1 MSEILILLLLMVL
14 NGVFSMSEIAL
25 VSARKSRLKN
35 DAERGDGR
43 ARAALKLAESPDTF
57 LSTVQIGITLIGI
70 LTGIYSGEKITARI
84 RVWLEQFEVIRPY
97 AQTIAV
103 TLLLIAITYFSLV
116 IGELVPKRI
125 GLTRAE
131 SIAKTVALPMGVL
144 SRITYPF
151 IWLLSKSTYL
161 IVKVLGI
168 RKSDDSAVTEEEIK
182 AIINEGL
189 EQGTID
195 EVEQEIVEN
204 VFNVSDRN
212 ITSLMTPRS
221 DLVWLDANATSAEY
235 REIVRAERHA
245 IYPVCEGSIDRM
257 VGVVSIKDLYVS
269 DDTATPRDLMQ
280 KPLYV
285 PENNSAYQIL
295 EKFRVAKVHHGFIVD
310 EYGSL
315 LGMVTVNDIFEAIVG
330 FVPDAENEDYAFVK
344 REDGSYLV
352 EAQMPF
358 IDFLDRMNRDP
369 REFLEEDFST
379 LAGFILHQLERI
391 PVVGDTMTWRDLRF
405 EVVDMD
411 DRRID
416 KLLVSEVEEE

>member
-1 MSEILILLLLMVL
+1 MSEILILLLLMVV

-35 DAERGDGR
+35 DAERGDSR
-43 ARAALKLAESPDTF
+43 AKAALQLAEHPDTF

-84 RVWLEQFEVIRPY
+84 RVWLEGFEVVRPY

-103 TLLLIAITYFSLV
+103 TLLLLAITYFSLV

-131 SIAKTVALPMGVL
+131 SIAKTMAAPMAIL

-151 IWLLSKSTYL
+151 IWLLSRSTSL
-161 IVKVLGI
+161 IVRILGI

-182 AIINEGL
+182 AIINEGM

-221 DLVWLDANATSAEY
+221 DLVWLDANAPAEAY
-235 REIVRAERHA
+235 RDVVRTERHSV
-245 IYPVCEGSIDRM
+245 YPVCEGSIDRM
-257 VGVVSIKDLYVS
+257 MGVVSIKDLYVS
-269 DDTATPRDLMQ
+269 DDAATPRDLMQ

-295 EKFRVAKVHHGFIVD
+295 EKFRTAKVHHGFIVD

-315 LGMVTVNDIFEAIVG
+315 LGMITVNDIFEAIVG
-330 FVPDAENEDYAFVK
+330 LVPDAEGGDYAFVK

-379 LAGFILHQLERI
+379 VAGFILHQLQRL
-391 PVVGDTMTWRDLRF
+391 PATGDHLTWQNLRF

-416 KLLVSEVEEE
+416 KVLVSEVGEA

>member
-43 ARAALKLAESPDTF
+43 ARAALKLAENPDTF

>member
-1 MSEILILLLLMVL
+1 MTEILILLSLMVL
-14 NGVFSMSEIAL
+14 NGVFAMSEIAL

-35 DAERGDGR
+35 DAERGDSR
-43 ARAALKLAESPDTF
+43 AKAAFKLAEHPDTF
-57 LSTVQIGITLIGI
+57 LSTVQVGITLIGI
-70 LTGIYSGEKITARI
+70 LTGIYSGDKIADDI
-84 RVWLEQFEVIRPY
+84 QVWLEQFEIVRPY
-97 AQTIAV
+97 ADTLAV

-131 SIAKTVALPMGVL
+131 SIAKAVALPMSII
-144 SRITYPF
+144 SRIAHPF
-151 IWLLSKSTYL
+151 IWLLSTSTSL
-161 IVKVLGI
+161 VVKVLGI

-182 AIINEGL
+182 AIINEGM

-195 EVEQEIVEN
+195 EIEQEIVEN

-212 ITSLMTPRS
+212 ITSLMTTRS
-221 DLVWLDANATSAEY
+221 DLVWLNADATSKQY
-235 REIVRAERHA
+235 RDIVRAERHS
-245 IYPVCEGSIDRM
+245 IYPVCEGSVDRM

-269 DDTATPRDLMQ
+269 PDEATPRDLMK

-285 PENNSAYQIL
+285 PENNSAYQVL
-295 EKFRVAKVHHGFIVD
+295 EKFRESRVHQGFIVD
-310 EYGSL
+310 EYGTL
-315 LGMVTVNDIFEAIVG
+315 QGMVTVNDIFEAIVG
-330 FVPDAENEDYAFVK
+330 NVPDAEGEDYSFV
-344 REDGSYLV
+344 RRDDGSYLV
-352 EAQMPF
+352 DAQMPF
-358 IDFLDRMNRDP
+358 IDFLDRMGRDR

-391 PVVGDTMTWRDLRF
+391 PQVGETFTWRDLRV

-416 KLLVSEVEEE
+416 KVLVSEEKD

>member
-35 DAERGDGR
+35 DAERGDAR
-43 ARAALKLAESPDTF
+43 ARAALRLAENPDSF

-70 LTGIYSGEKITARI
+70 LTGIYSGDKITDRI
-84 RVWLEQFEVIRPY
+84 RVWLEQFEAIRPY

-103 TLLLIAITYFSLV
+103 ALLLIAITYFSLV

-131 SIAKTVALPMGVL
+131 SIAKTVAVPMGVL

-151 IWLLSKSTYL
+151 IWLLSKSTHL

-221 DLVWLDANATSAEY
+221 DLVWLDANATAHEY

-257 VGVVSIKDLYVS
+257 IGVVSIKDLYVS
-269 DDTATPRDLMQ
+269 DDAAKPRDLMQ

-295 EKFRVAKVHHGFIVD
+295 EKFRTAKVHHGFIVD

-330 FVPDAENEDYAFVK
+330 FVPDAENDDYAFVK

-369 REFLEEDFST
+369 REFLEENFST

-416 KLLVSEVEEE
+416 RVLVSEVGEA

>member
-43 ARAALKLAESPDTF
+43 ARAALKLAENPDTF

-84 RVWLEQFEVIRPY
+84 RVWLEQFELVRPY

-116 IGELVPKRI
+116 IGDLVPKRI

-151 IWLLSKSTYL
+151 IWLLSKSTHL
-161 IVKVLGI
+161 IVRILGI

-416 KLLVSEVEEE
+416 KLLVSEVGEV

>member
-35 DAERGDGR
+35 DAERGDAR
-43 ARAALKLAESPDTF
+43 ARAALKLAENPDSF

-70 LTGIYSGEKITARI
+70 LTGIYSGEKITDRI

-97 AQTIAV
+97 AETIAV

-131 SIAKTVALPMGVL
+131 RIAKTVALPMGVL

-221 DLVWLDANATSAEY
+221 ELVWLDANATSGEY

-269 DDTATPRDLMQ
+269 DDAATPRDLMQ

-285 PENNSAYQIL
+285 PENNSAYQVL
-295 EKFRVAKVHHGFIVD
+295 EKFRTAKVHHGFIVD
-310 EYGSL
+310 EYGTL

-330 FVPDAENEDYAFVK
+330 FVPDAEMDDYAFVK

-391 PVVGDTMTWRDLRF
+391 PVVGETMTWRDLRF

-416 KLLVSEVEEE
+416 RVLVSEVEEE

>member
-35 DAERGDGR
+35 DADRGDGR
-43 ARAALKLAESPDTF
+43 ARTALKLAENPDTF

-70 LTGIYSGEKITARI
+70 LTGIYSGDKITARI
-84 RVWLEQFEVIRPY
+84 RVWLEQFEVVRPY
-97 AQTIAV
+97 ANTIAV
-103 TLLLIAITYFSLV
+103 ALLLLAITYFSLV

-131 SIAKTVALPMGVL
+131 RIAKTMARPMAIL
-144 SRITYPF
+144 SRVTYPF
-151 IWLLSKSTYL
+151 IWLLSRSTAL
-161 IVKVLGI
+161 IVKALGI
-168 RKSDDSAVTEEEIK
+168 RKADDSAVTEEEIK
-182 AIINEGL
+182 AIIHEGR

-204 VFNVSDRN
+204 VFNVSDRS

-221 DLVWLDANATSAEY
+221 DLVWLDAGATSGEY
-235 REIVRAERHA
+235 REIVRAERHSV
-245 IYPVCEGSIDRM
+245 YPVCEGSIDRM

-269 DDTATPRDLMQ
+269 DDAAPPRALMQ

-295 EKFRVAKVHHGFIVD
+295 EKFRAAKVHHGFIVD
-310 EYGSL
+310 EYGTL

-330 FVPDAENEDYAFVK
+330 LVPDAEMDDYAFVR

-369 REFLEEDFST
+369 REYLEENFST
-379 LAGFILHQLERI
+379 VAGFILHQLERI
-391 PVVGDTMTWRDLRF
+391 PVVGDTLTWQGLRF

-416 KLLVSEVEEE
+416 RVLVSEAAAG

>member
-1 MSEILILLLLMVL
+1 MSEILILLFLMVL

-25 VSARKSRLKN
+25 VSARKSRLKH
-35 DAERGDGR
+35 DAERGDSR
-43 ARAALKLAESPDTF
+43 ARAAFKLAEHPDTF
-57 LSTVQIGITLIGI
+57 LSTVQVGITVIGI
-70 LTGIYSGEKITARI
+70 LTGIFSGDALALPI
-84 RVWLEQFEVIRPY
+84 RTWLEQFEPIRPY
-97 AQTIAV
+97 ARPLALG
-103 TLLLIAITYFSLV
+103 LLLIGITYFSLV

-131 SIAKTVALPMGVL
+131 SIAKAVALPMSIL
-144 SRITYPF
+144 SRIAHPF
-151 IWLLSKSTYL
+151 IWLLSTSTSL
-161 IVKVLGI
+161 VIKVLGI
-168 RKSDDSAVTEEEIK
+168 RKTDDSAVTEEEIK
-182 AIINEGL
+182 AIINEGM

-195 EVEQEIVEN
+195 EIEQEIVEN

-212 ITSLMTPRS
+212 ITSLMTTRS
-221 DLVWLDANATSAEY
+221 DLVWLDADATSDQYQA
-235 REIVRAERHA
+235 IVRAERHS

-269 DDTATPRDLMQ
+269 PDEARPRDLMK

-295 EKFRVAKVHHGFIVD
+295 EKFRESRVHQGFIVD
-310 EYGSL
+310 EYGTL
-315 LGMVTVNDIFEAIVG
+315 QGMVTVNDIFEAIVG
-330 FVPDAENEDYAFVK
+330 NVPDAEGEDYSFVK
-344 REDGSYLV
+344 RDDGSYLV
-352 EAQMPF
+352 DAQMPF
-358 IDFLDRMNRDP
+358 IDFLGRMDRDP

-391 PVVGDTMTWRDLRF
+391 PQVGETFTWRDMRI

-416 KLLVSEVEEE
+416 KVLVTEEDD

>member
-43 ARAALKLAESPDTF
+43 ARAALKLAENPDTF

-84 RVWLEQFEVIRPY
+84 RVWLEQFELVRPY

-151 IWLLSKSTYL
+151 IWLLSKSTHL
-161 IVKVLGI
+161 IVRILGI

-416 KLLVSEVEEE
+416 KLLVSEVGEV

>member
-1 MSEILILLLLMVL
+1 MVL
-14 NGVFSMSEIAL
+14 NGVFAMSEIAL

-35 DAERGDGR
+35 DAERGDSR
-43 ARAALKLAESPDTF
+43 AKAAFKLAEHPDTF
-57 LSTVQIGITLIGI
+57 LSTVQVGITLIGI
-70 LTGIYSGEKITARI
+70 LTGIYSGDKIADDI
-84 RVWLEQFEVIRPY
+84 QVWLEQFEIVRPY
-97 AQTIAV
+97 ADTLAV

-131 SIAKTVALPMGVL
+131 SIAKAVALPMSII
-144 SRITYPF
+144 SRIAHPF
-151 IWLLSKSTYL
+151 IWLLSTSTSL
-161 IVKVLGI
+161 VVKVLGI

-182 AIINEGL
+182 AIINEGM

-195 EVEQEIVEN
+195 EIEQEIVEN

-212 ITSLMTPRS
+212 ITSLMTTRS
-221 DLVWLDANATSAEY
+221 DLVWLNADATSKQY
-235 REIVRAERHA
+235 RDIVRAERHS
-245 IYPVCEGSIDRM
+245 IYPVCEGSVDRM

-269 DDTATPRDLMQ
+269 PDEATPRDLMK

-285 PENNSAYQIL
+285 PENNSAYQVL
-295 EKFRVAKVHHGFIVD
+295 EKFRESRVHQGFIVD
-310 EYGSL
+310 EYGTL
-315 LGMVTVNDIFEAIVG
+315 QGMVTVNDIFEAIVG
-330 FVPDAENEDYAFVK
+330 NVPDAEGEDYSFV
-344 REDGSYLV
+344 RRDDGSYLV
-352 EAQMPF
+352 DAQMPF
-358 IDFLDRMNRDP
+358 IDFLDRMGRDR

-391 PVVGDTMTWRDLRF
+391 PQVGETFTWRDLRV

-416 KLLVSEVEEE
+416 KVLVSEEKD